1 MSALLGA
8 WSLMALIIVLHF
20 APDELFYVSNDRY
33 LYFTAAFQF
42 MLVAVLAGALL
53 PQGKKQW
60 SGLMAGLLAVCL
72 ASTSFLVWNWRRATK
87 EFWGIQYNYRWD
99 DAPLVLLLN
108 IPCNYNGVGIIH
120 ANPYDEFGEHLRI
133 FYRRKPKGKIV
144 DVAAN
149 NMEHA
154 HDGAHVTV
162 LDSLHLKVTL
172 NQWGTWWW
180 YRGRGLQE
188 YENEY
193 FALHYHDDG
202 LSYILTLKQRPP
214 GMVLLYSQGMQWREV
229 DMGKK
234 EEQW

>member
-1 MSALLGA
+1 
-8 WSLMALIIVLHF
+8 
-20 APDELFYVSNDRY
+20 
-33 LYFTAAFQF
+33 
-42 MLVAVLAGALL
+42 
-53 PQGKKQW
+53 
-60 SGLMAGLLAVCL
+60 
-72 ASTSFLVWNWRRATK
+72 
-87 EFWGIQYNYRWD
+87 
-99 DAPLVLLLN
+99 
-108 IPCNYNGVGIIH
+108 
-120 ANPYDEFGEHLRI
+120 
-133 FYRRKPKGKIV
+133 
-144 DVAAN
+144 
-149 NMEHA
+149 MEHA